1 MRLSCLFMI
10 TLLLEAAPPVSKL
23 TILPANPLLFG
34 KDATQRLIV
43 IANYADG
50 STAEVTAQ
58 AALVSERPGVALL
71 QEGATVRA
79 VSDGGAAI
87 RARYQGI
94 SAVTTAL
101 VQKAGTVLP
110 ASFSGNILP
119 ILTKYGCSGG
129 SCHGALNGKNGFKLS
144 LFGYDPEADFQMIT
158 SAHEGRRLDRANAE
172 NSLLLRKPSFE
183 VTHGG
188 GKLLKKDSPDYA
200 ALAGWIRAG
209 ATRNPLEDRRIT
221 QLRVLPET
229 NVLSGKDASRQL
241 LVRARYS
248 DGTEGDVTHL
258 VQFSSNDDTIAAVS
272 RAGVMK
278 ALRGGETAIVVRAPG
293 LTAAVKVG
301 VVAGNSAA
309 ARLEEYNFIDRH
321 VGAKLNSLRIP
332 ASPLA
337 DDATFLRRAFLD
349 IIGLIPAAEEARRFL
364 ADQAPD
370 KRTKLVDALL
380 RRPEYADYWAIYWGD
395 HLSNTRQ
402 LLYNKGPY
410 TFSRWLH
417 DGFQKN
423 MPYDQFARELLV
435 STGNMYDAPAT
446 SYYPLMR
453 KELDLASMTSQLFMS
468 VSIECAR
475 CHNHP
480 LEKWTQDDFNGMAAV
495 FSQVR
500 YKSAGPRNNERILY
514 LDFARQFQNPDT
526 NQKYLAKALGGP
538 YFKDGDF
545 VDHREQLADWL
556 TSKDNP
562 FFARS
567 IVNRM
572 WHNFFGRGFVEPVD
586 DFRTTNPP
594 TNEPLLD
601 ELARDF
607 AAHGFDLHHLI
618 RRITASRTYQTSAV
632 PVPGNKE
639 DKMAYSRY
647 YPKRLGAEPL
657 MDSIALATGS
667 LDEFVSL
674 YPGTRA
680 MQIPDPEIVSYFLD
694 VFDRPSRQL
703 ICERKNTPTL
713 NQALH
718 LVSSD
723 SIQPKLADPRGNL
736 EKWSRSGLPPEKAV
750 EEMYLATLSR
760 FPDAEERKMAVD
772 AVAKAGGARS
782 GLEDVFWALLS
793 SKEFLY
799 NH

>member
-1 MRLSCLFMI
+1 MTAI
-10 TLLLEAAPPVSKL
+10 LLEAAPAVTQL

-34 KDATQRLIV
+34 KNATQRLVV
-43 IANYADG
+43 IARYADG
-50 STAEVTAQ
+50 STADVT
-58 AALVSERPGVALL
+58 SEAVLISDKPAVALME
-71 QEGATVRA
+71 QGATLRA
-79 VSDGGAAI
+79 VSDGGAPI
-87 RARYQGI
+87 QARYQGVR
-94 SAVTTAL
+94 AMTTAL
-101 VQKAGTVLP
+101 VQKAEAAMPT
-110 ASFSGNILP
+110 SFAGDILP
-119 ILTKYGCSGG
+119 VLTKYGCSGG
-129 SCHGALNGKNGFKLS
+129 SCHGALNGQNGFKLS
-144 LFGYDPEADFQMIT
+144 LFGYDPEADYLMIT
-158 SAHEGRRLDRANAE
+158 TAHEGRRLDRANPE

-183 VTHGG
+183 VQHGG
-188 GKLLKKDSPDYA
+188 GKLLRKDSPDYA
-200 ALAGWIRAG
+200 ALAAWIRAG
-209 ATRNPLEDRRIT
+209 AKRNPLEDRRIT
-221 QLRVLPET
+221 QLHVLPET

-241 LVRARYS
+241 LVQARYS
-248 DGTEGDVTHL
+248 DGTEGDITHL
-258 VQFSSNDDTIAAVS
+258 AQFSPNDDTIVAVS
-272 RAGVMK
+272 RAGVVK

-293 LTAAVKVG
+293 VTAAVKVG
-301 VVAGNSAA
+301 VMAGNSSP
-309 ARLEEYNFIDRH
+309 ARLEEFNFIDRH
-321 VGAKLNSLRIP
+321 AGAKLHALRIP

-337 DDATFLRRAFLD
+337 DDATFLRRASLD
-349 IIGLIPAAEEARRFL
+349 IIGLIPTAEEARKFL
-364 ADQAPD
+364 ADRSPD
-370 KRTKLVDALL
+370 KRAKLVDGLL

-417 DGFQKN
+417 DRFREN
-423 MPYDQFARELLV
+423 MPYDKFARELLV

-500 YKSAGPRNNERILY
+500 YKGAGPRNNERILY
-514 LDFARQFQNPDT
+514 LDFTRQFQNPDT
-526 NQKYLAKALGGP
+526 KRVYAAKALGGP
-538 YFKDGDF
+538 YLQDGDF
-545 VDHREQLADWL
+545 VDRREQLADWL
-556 TSKDNP
+556 TSPENP

-618 RRITASRTYQTSAV
+618 RRMTASRTYQSSAV
-632 PVPGNKE
+632 PVPGNQE

-667 LDEFVSL
+667 ADEFVSL

-723 SIQPKLADPRGNL
+723 SIQPKLTDPRGNL
-736 EKWSRSGLPPEKAV
+736 EKWVRSGLPAGKAV

-760 FPDAEERKMAVD
+760 FPDAEEQKTALA
-772 AVAKAGGARS
+772 AVAKASSARV